1 MTTRFRRAARRA
13 WIELPLIVWLVLVW
27 GALWEDFSPANLV
40 FGLILSVAIVRT
52 FRLPPVRLSGRF
64 DIPRAL
70 SFLLWFVWQVV
81 KGSFITLWV
90 ALKQGPRVHN
100 AVVEVPL
107 RTREDLMITAIGHV
121 ASLIPGSLVLD
132 VDRRH
137 GTLYLHV
144 LNVKDA
150 KDADRFRADVLEIER
165 RLIFVMGTRE
175 EIDLLRDEELR
186 VAKELVAARRAAD
199 GWDVKASVA
208 AQQKQRKQSKKE
220 TGR

>member
-1 MTTRFRRAARRA
+1 MTTRWRRALRRA
-13 WIELPLIVWLVLVW
+13 WIELPLMVWLVLVW
-27 GALWEDFSPANLV
+27 GALWEDFSPANLA
-40 FGLILSVAIVRT
+40 FGLILSVVIVRT

-70 SFLLWFVWQVV
+70 SFLIWFVWQVV
-81 KGSFITLWV
+81 KGSFISLWV
-90 ALKQGPRVHN
+90 ALKQGPKVHN

-186 VAKELVAARRAAD
+186 VAKELVASRREAD
-199 GWDVKASVA
+199 GWGLKAPVPSQPRDVGQENKE
-208 AQQKQRKQSKKE
+208 AQR
-220 TGR
+220 